1 MSRTYDVYGIGNALV
16 DIQYRVDP
24 AYLGRM
30 GIEKG
35 LMTLVDEERQQALI
49 DSLQDA
55 DSERSSGGSAANTMI
70 ALAGLGG
77 KGYYACKVGLDEYGT
92 FYLADLEVAGV
103 DTNPGNRAEGVTGK
117 CIVLITPDAD
127 RTMNTF
133 LGITGS
139 FGPEQVEEDVIR
151 ESQHLYIEGYLL
163 TSEVGH
169 RSALAAQSY
178 AKAHGTRV
186 AVTLSDPSV
195 VEAFRDRIDEL
206 VDGGVDLLFC
216 NEDEAQTFTGTT
228 ATEDACAGLAAR
240 VGGFAV
246 TCGAEGAIVGR
257 EGETWKAPGFAV
269 GAVDTNGAGDAFA
282 GAFLFG
288 ITHGYDFAQSAK
300 LATYTSS
307 RVVAK
312 YGPRLDVSLSGE
324 VERILGS

>member
-1 MSRTYDVYGIGNALV
+1 MARTYDVYGIGNALV

-24 AYLGRM
+24 AYVAQM

-35 LMTLVDEERQQALI
+35 LMTLVDEERQQEI
-49 DSLQDA
+49 VDSLQDA
-55 DSERSSGGSAANTMI
+55 DSDRSSGGSAANTMI
-70 ALAGLGG
+70 ALASLGG
-77 KGYYACKVGLDEYGT
+77 KGYYACKVGLDETGS
-92 FYLADLEVAGV
+92 FYLSDLETAGV

-139 FGPEQVEEDVIR
+139 FGPEQVEEEIVR
-151 ESQHLYIEGYLL
+151 KSRYVYVEGYLL
-163 TSEVGH
+163 TSETGYQ
-169 RSALAAQSY
+169 SALAAQSY
-178 AKAHGTRV
+178 AEAHDCGV
-186 AVTLSDPSV
+186 AITLSDPWV
-195 VEAFRDRIDEL
+195 VGAFRERIDEL
-206 VDGGVDLLFC
+206 VVGGVDLLFC
-216 NEDEAQTFTGTT
+216 NEDEAQAFTETT
-228 ATEDACAGLAAR
+228 TTTDACAGLAAR
-240 VGGFAV
+240 VGCFAV

-257 EGETWKAPGFAV
+257 RDERWQAPGFPV
-269 GAVDTNGAGDAFA
+269 EAVDTNGAGDAFA

-312 YGPRLDVSLSGE
+312 YGPRLDVSLAGE
-324 VERILGS
+324 IARILGM